1 MKAFA
6 VLQDYCKTKMMYV
19 GHVLRVFIGDDS
31 AFSLLEGK
39 TIL

>member
-6 VLQDYCKTKMMYV
+6 VLQDYCHTKMMYV
-19 GHVLRVFIGDDS
+19 GHVLREFIGDS